1 MLRILLNVTTGLVM
15 TLRAM
20 LKQGEKISVP
30 GVFDPFSARI
40 ADSLG
45 FSAIYMTGYG
55 VNASLLGLPDAAFA
69 SYGEMVERVRQIA
82 EVTDAALIADGD
94 TGFGGLANVDRAV
107 RGYEAAG
114 AEVIQLEDQE
124 FPKRCGHTKNRRV
137 IGADDMVKKITV
149 ATEARAS
156 DDFLVMAR
164 TDALSEHG
172 VDEALRRAEAY
183 LEAGADILFVES
195 PETREQMQM
204 ICERF
209 TGVPLL
215 ANMVGGGSTPLLKD
229 AELFDLGYQLVI
241 HPIYLLGAALKGMRE
256 AAQYLQ
262 SRGEEADLDGINDLN
277 SLLDFERIWQLD
289 ARFGDQ
295 Q

>member
-1 MLRILLNVTTGLVM
+1 
-15 TLRAM
+15 
-20 LKQGEKISVP
+20 
-30 GVFDPFSARI
+30 
-40 ADSLG
+40 
-45 FSAIYMTGYG
+45 
-55 VNASLLGLPDAAFA
+55 
-69 SYGEMVERVRQIA
+69 
-82 EVTDAALIADGD
+82 
-94 TGFGGLANVDRAV
+94 
-107 RGYEAAG
+107 
-114 AEVIQLEDQE
+114 
-124 FPKRCGHTKNRRV
+124 
-137 IGADDMVKKITV
+137 
-149 ATEARAS
+149 
-156 DDFLVMAR
+156 MAR

-183 LEAGADILFVES
+183 LGAGADILFVES

-262 SRGEEADLDGINDLN
+262 SRGEEADLDGINELN